1 MGDLI
6 HKAHLASISKDI
18 TTEPMSN
25 EEWEKEYGHLRD
37 AKPEP
42 EEIVQELEPEQMKS
56 LIRWALVKLLNRPGW
71 IKGYIQEVM
80 KFLSIDKDEVAL
92 VKEEIEQDMS
102 EMLNAFSKK
111 YKIIPQKKHPF
122 FTP

>member
-6 HKAHLASISKDI
+6 HTAHLASISKDI

-25 EEWEKEYGHLRD
+25 EEWEKEFGHLRN

-42 EEIVQELEPEQMKS
+42 EEIIQELEPEQMKS
-56 LIRWALVKLLNRPGW
+56 LIRWALVKHLNRPGL
-71 IKGYIQEVM
+71 INGYIQVVM
-80 KFLSIDKDEVAL
+80 KFLSIGKEEVAF

-102 EMLNAFSKK
+102 EMLGAFSKK
-111 YKIIPQKKHPF
+111 YKIIPQKRHPH